1 LDDHGLPDPLPEGEK
16 VMPTMH
22 LVDSTLLH
30 SVGYMDGK
38 LYVKFLNGARYSYS
52 GVPIEVFN
60 DFMAAES
67 AGKFFLTKIKNQYP
81 TTKEE

>member
-1 LDDHGLPDPLPEGEK
+1 
-16 VMPTMH
+16 MNPTMN

-30 SVGYMDGK
+30 SIGYDPQTQRLFVNFLKGG
-38 LYVKFLNGARYSYS
+38 LYRYDNVSRKIY
-52 GVPIEVFN
+52 E
-60 DFMAAES
+60 DFKDAQS

>member
-1 LDDHGLPDPLPEGEK
+1 MSTCP
-16 VMPTMH
+16 MN

-30 SVGYMDGK
+30 SVGYDPMNK
-38 LYVKFLNGARYSYS
+38 ILFIKFLKGGLYRYEN
-52 GVPIEVFN
+52 VPHEVY
-60 DFMAAES
+60 EELLYGIS